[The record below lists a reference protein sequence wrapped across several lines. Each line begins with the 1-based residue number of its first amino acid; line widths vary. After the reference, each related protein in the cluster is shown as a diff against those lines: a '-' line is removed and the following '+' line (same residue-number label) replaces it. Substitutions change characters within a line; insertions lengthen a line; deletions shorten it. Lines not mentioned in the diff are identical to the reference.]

1 MLLTA
6 IAFNLKK
13 LLKHQLKQ
21 VVRQA
26 MALPNLPF
34 TKLFWPF

>member
-13 LLKHQLKQ
+13 LLKHQLKKTIFLA
-21 VVRQA
+21 V
-26 MALPNLPF
+26 ALPSPF
-34 TKLFWPF
+34 LEG